1 MKKMIILGISDLAR
15 LMYYYFIN
23 DSKYEIAAFTVN
35 KEYIENENPFLGLP
49 VVPFEDVKNKYPPN
63 DYLMF
68 IAIGYKEMRNR
79 KVLYDIAK
87 DKGYE
92 LANYISSKA
101 IIYDNLEVGEN
112 NVIMGNVQ
120 IEPFVKIGNN
130 NIFWSDTLICHDTR
144 IKDHNFFSGKTLV
157 GGLCKVENGSFLGF
171 NSTVI
176 QKLNIADESLIA
188 AKSLLLHDTVKYGKY
203 VGIPAKKT
211 EEHKKEGIIIS
222 D

>member
-1 MKKMIILGISDLAR
+1 
-15 LMYYYFIN
+15 
-23 DSKYEIAAFTVN
+23 
-35 KEYIENENPFLGLP
+35 
-49 VVPFEDVKNKYPPN
+49 
-63 DYLMF
+63 MF

-144 IKDHNFFSGKTLV
+144 IKDHNFFRKNTCGRFV
-157 GGLCKVENGSFLGF
+157 
-171 NSTVI
+171 
-176 QKLNIADESLIA
+176 
-188 AKSLLLHDTVKYGKY
+188 
-203 VGIPAKKT
+203 
-211 EEHKKEGIIIS
+211 
-222 D
+222 